1 MKTAYYSRNDSFSR
15 SFNAEVAESE
25 NRLPRS
31 RAAAFCGLSVAAF
44 DAGCRAVGY
53 SPSEWHHVG
62 KFAARVDYYDCE
74 ELASQPEFWAGA
86 AASYKSAKKRAEVLA
101 TVARW
106 AEAERAAEV
115 ERFRARLIRQR
126 DCTRPVARHNS
137 RDRWHQRCRR
147 ARISPATPL
156 GDVAAFRAAVAVRRQ
171 RDAEVAERAAQRER
185 DKAELAA
192 LLAAH
197 FAVTTDDWGRDCH
210 TLDGNLCARQH
221 AGGVNIWHRQGG
233 QSHQSISAAAA
244 LEILRKKVARA

>member
-15 SFNAEVAESE
+15 SFNAERAEEE

-31 RAAAFCGLSVAAF
+31 RAAAHLELSVAAF
-44 DAGCRAVGY
+44 DAGCAAVGY

-62 KFAARVDYYDCE
+62 KYAARVDYYDCE
-74 ELASQPEFWAGA
+74 ELAAQPEFWAGA
-86 AASYKSAKKRAEVLA
+86 AAVYKSAKKRAEVLA
-101 TVARW
+101 TVERW
-106 AEAERAAEV
+106 AEAERQANV
-115 ERFRARLIRQR
+115 EKFRARLIRQR
-126 DCTRPVARHNS
+126 DCTRPVARHSAQS
-137 RDRWHQRCRR
+137 RWFDRCTR
-147 ARISPATPL
+147 ARISGRIPL
-156 GDVAAFRAAVAVRRQ
+156 GDVAAFRAAVAERRE
-171 RDAEVAERAAQRER
+171 RDAQVAERAAQRER